1 MSPQT
6 TVQVPR
12 RIYLFVPLPLDLE
25 IPWTNSLFSLLFLFS
40 HSIAII
46 SVTYFFRL
54 PSLYLLPDLLLH
66 LDTIISM
73 SPPVCS
79 LAPFGTVTRLKQKIM
94 SQDLQWGEKGYLPAP
109 STFVVFQ
116 LCYINMAE
124 PADIIRIVIDAGT
137 SMGTSLS
144 FSIALSCF
152 PPFLQ
157 NLSYLFPILWS
168 VPEIKNENRNREGS
182 IKTKR
187 QKKTVSGKHPRR
199 W

>member
-1 MSPQT
+1 
-6 TVQVPR
+6 
-12 RIYLFVPLPLDLE
+12 
-25 IPWTNSLFSLLFLFS
+25 
-40 HSIAII
+40 
-46 SVTYFFRL
+46 
-54 PSLYLLPDLLLH
+54 
-66 LDTIISM
+66 M

-79 LAPFGTVTRLKQKIM
+79 LAPFGTVTSLKQKIM
-94 SQDLQWGEKGYLPAP
+94 SQDLQLGEESYLPAP

-124 PADIIRIVIDAGT
+124 PADIIRIVIDAAT

-168 VPEIKNENRNREGS
+168 VPEIKNENRNRKGS

-187 QKKTVSGKHPRR
+187 QKKTVSGKHPPRNKAYR
-199 W
+199 NRSSSVIPFLCFTSRSMLG